1 MNLFI
6 LSLDPAKIAEY
17 MMDKHI
23 AKIILEAVQMLCTT
37 QRLLVVDQPG
47 GCDPC
52 VYKIAH
58 KNHPV
63 TIWCRASQ
71 ANFIWTLDLIDAMH
85 TEWKYRYG
93 HPAHKQHKS
102 YNVAQYLRD
111 NIPPADAFERVK
123 TPGIMTPFALA
134 MPDEF
139 KIRMAAAGTE
149 TGTGVAPT
157 GTSHGADIYD
167 AVASYR
173 SYYLSEPKRRI
184 AKWAKLREMPL
195 WYTRGLRKI
204 QGRPAPK
211 LVVVKHLNTSL
222 YENIPAKVEI
232 MTSHVDRVFAHI
244 GHNADKRIVLLRI
257 REVVMWLFG
266 DLSFLGDV
274 CVGTKTSNNAKYKIL
289 EDKWGQE
296 TLKLRRPDLLLDKQ
310 WTNKM
315 GEHLCEEILMLQGK
329 NVTKPAN
336 KNHYQPD
343 SEVDDGI
350 WEAKIQTYY
359 TSGTAGEKILG
370 VPFKYAEIPVLYS
383 KPLKIL
389 CMAGAEKV
397 CREQY
402 GNLDGGK
409 CSDIK
414 RAFLEFYKTNGVE
427 FVGATDILRRVAVV
441 AD

>member
-1 MNLFI
+1 
-6 LSLDPAKIAEY
+6 
-17 MMDKHI
+17 MDKHI
-23 AKIILEAVQMLCTT
+23 AKIIMEAVQMLCTT
-37 QRLLVVDQPG
+37 QHLLVGGAPG
-47 GCDPC
+47 GGCEPC

-71 ANFIWTLDLIDAMH
+71 ANYIWTLDLIDAMH
-85 TEWKYRYG
+85 SEWKYRYG
-93 HPAHKQHKS
+93 HPANKQHKS
-102 YNVAQYLRD
+102 YHVAQYLRR
-111 NIPPADAFERVK
+111 NIPQATAFERAKV
-123 TPGIMTPFALA
+123 PGIMTPFALA

-139 KIRMAAAGTE
+139 KVRMSATAA
-149 TGTGVAPT
+149 T
-157 GTSHGADIYD
+157 GTSHGNDIYD

-184 AKWAKLREMPL
+184 AKWAKLRDMPL
-195 WYTRGLRKI
+195 WYVRGLRKI

-222 YENIPAKVEI
+222 YQHIPAKV
-232 MTSHVDRVFAHI
+232 MSSHIDRVFAHI
-244 GHNADKRIVLLRI
+244 GHNTDKRIVLLRI

-266 DLSFLGDV
+266 DMSFLGDV
-274 CVGTKTSNNAKYKIL
+274 CVGTKTSSNAKYKIL

-296 TLKLRRPDLLLDKQ
+296 TLHLRRPDLLLDKQ

-389 CMAGAEKV
+389 CMAGAERV

-414 RAFLEFYKTNGVE
+414 RAFLAFYKTNSIE
-427 FVGATDILRRVAVV
+427 FVGATDILQRVAVV